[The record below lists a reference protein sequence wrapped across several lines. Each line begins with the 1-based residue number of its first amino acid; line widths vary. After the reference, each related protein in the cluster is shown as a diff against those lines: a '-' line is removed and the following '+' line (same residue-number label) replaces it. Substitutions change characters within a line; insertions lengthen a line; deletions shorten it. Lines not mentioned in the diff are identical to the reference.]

1 MKKVDIG
8 IQHEINVWLGQ
19 KSIYMIWKG
28 SVESHSNVKKS
39 KLDWNVKVVG
49 QVKKVGNQRDRY
61 SKYS

>member
-1 MKKVDIG
+1 MYGWVEN
-8 IQHEINVWLGQ
+8 QNEW
-19 KSIYMIWKG
+19 SEKG

-49 QVKKVGNQRDRY
+49 QVEKVGNQRDRY